1 MSLFPG
7 FGGSMP
13 APPPPPPPPPP
24 PVERTDPAIA
34 ESKRKLEASEAKR
47 KGRRQNILTNS
58 GRQTVGGSSI
68 FRPSAEDD
76 NTTLG

>member
-1 MSLFPG
+1 MSIFPG

-34 ESKRKLEASEAKR
+34 AAKRKLEASEAKR
-47 KGRRQNILTNS
+47 KGRRQNILTS
-58 GRQTVGGSSI
+58 QGRQVRGGSSI
-68 FRPSAEDD
+68 FRPTADDD
-76 NTTLG
+76 NSTLG

>member
-34 ESKRKLEASEAKR
+34 EAKQKLEASEAKR
-47 KGRRQNILTNS
+47 RGRRGSMLTKA
-58 GRQTVGGSSI
+58 GQTVSGGSVL
-68 FRPSAEDD
+68 RPSADDD